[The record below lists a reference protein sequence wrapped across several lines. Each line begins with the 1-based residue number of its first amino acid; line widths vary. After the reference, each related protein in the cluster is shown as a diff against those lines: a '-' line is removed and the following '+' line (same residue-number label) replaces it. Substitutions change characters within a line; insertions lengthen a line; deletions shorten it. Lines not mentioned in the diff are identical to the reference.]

1 MWALEHSKMDW
12 RPPVNTLT
20 ILFLMIFP
28 WLSCSACRHFKT
40 TYMNDL
46 TYFYFINVIE
56 LVLVIILLVYC
67 AWDIPIV
74 RPLFGD
80 RNNNGSH
87 SDCRFLF

>member
-1 MWALEHSKMDW
+1 M
-12 RPPVNTLT
+12 NTLT

-28 WLSCSACRHFKT
+28 WLSCSACPHFKT
-40 TYMNDL
+40 AYMNDL

-80 RNNNGSH
+80 GIIMEAH